1 MGLRGRL
8 LVDQRLG
15 SSQDI
20 PKQLNP
26 DPSRRRRTS
35 SGRRPRWGG
44 WALRSP
50 VPEEVAEQCV
60 ALAGHLLR
68 PVAYCCVD
76 NWISQLK
83 SEGILDSTTTAPV
96 EESVPQVSA
105 PTETVDD
112 PSHAVAE
119 LEQENAKLRELLED
133 SSRLLDETITVQG
146 SSSDGYAP
154 HYNARTGKTMW
165 ISPNGRSCYYTVD
178 PPTSNLSP

>member
-1 MGLRGRL
+1 MGYTKQDGYEHEDSKAIRGELFVGL
-8 LVDQRLG
+8 LCDQVN
-15 SSQDI
+15 Q
-20 PKQLNP
+20 
-26 DPSRRRRTS
+26 
-35 SGRRPRWGG
+35 
-44 WALRSP
+44 
-50 VPEEVAEQCV
+50 EELTQE
-60 ALAGHLLR
+60 R
-68 PVAYCCVD
+68 VD